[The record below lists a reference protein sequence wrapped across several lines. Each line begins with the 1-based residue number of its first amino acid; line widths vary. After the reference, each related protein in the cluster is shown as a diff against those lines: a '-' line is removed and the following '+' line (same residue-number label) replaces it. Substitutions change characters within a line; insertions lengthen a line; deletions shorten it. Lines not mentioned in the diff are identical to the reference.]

1 MMGAPDPTAG
11 GAAPPLDTSLA
22 SPLGSPRPWHDPKLL
37 SIISQLGSLL
47 GLLLVVGF
55 FWVTAPPFRSTNNL
69 ANIAQQAAVISIVAA
84 GQTFVILTGG
94 IDLSVGAVVGLTC
107 SLAAGWMDP
116 SFGFFFTNQPIP
128 SWMALPLVIVVGT
141 MIGVIHGLLI
151 TGLNLPPFII
161 TLGSMAII
169 RGLALV
175 YTKGITIYEIPT
187 DFRWLYGEAI
197 GPVPVPI
204 VLVLAIYAICWLVLT
219 QTRFGRHIYA
229 IGGNATAARLSGINV
244 SAELIKAYAICSFLS
259 AVAGVLLL
267 ARLGAGI
274 YNSGETYEL
283 QAIAAVV
290 IGGTSLAG
298 GTGSVIGSLI
308 GALILGV
315 VPTGLVQVGADPRW
329 NNVVL
334 GSIIVL
340 AVLVDVLR
348 KRLRVTSA

>member
-1 MMGAPDPTAG
+1 MGETDPAATNPTARPVDAAMRAPTAG
-11 GAAPPLDTSLA
+11 RAPRLD
-22 SPLGSPRPWHDPKLL
+22 PRLQVLL
-37 SIISQLGSLL
+37 SQLGSLL
-47 GLLLVVGF
+47 GLILVVGF
-55 FWVTAPPFRSTNNL
+55 FWATAPPFRSSTNL
-69 ANIAQQAAVISIVAA
+69 FNIAQQAAVISIVAA
-84 GQTFVILTGG
+84 GWL
-94 IDLSVGAVVGLTC
+94 
-107 SLAAGWMDP
+107 DP
-116 SFGFFFTNQPIP
+116 SSGFFFVGDTLP
-128 SWMALPLVIVVGT
+128 SWVALPLVVLVGT
-141 MIGVIHGLLI
+141 LIGVIHGVLI
-151 TGLNLPPFII
+151 TKLKLPPFII
-161 TLGSMAII
+161 TLGSLAII

-187 DFRWLYGEAI
+187 DFRWLYEGQL
-197 GPVPVPI
+197 GPIPVPI
-204 VLVLAIYAICWLVLT
+204 LLMVAVYALCWVLLT
-219 QTRFGRHIYA
+219 QTRFGRHVYA
-229 IGGNATAARLSGINV
+229 IGGNPTAARLSGINV
-244 SAELIKAYAICSFLS
+244 DAELIKVYALCGFLS
-259 AVAGVLLL
+259 AFAGVVLL

-298 GTGSVIGSLI
+298 GVGTVVGSLI

-348 KRLRVTSA
+348 KRLRLAPA

>member
-1 MMGAPDPTAG
+1 LL
-11 GAAPPLDTSLA
+11 AAV
-22 SPLGSPRPWHDPKLL
+22 
-37 SIISQLGSLL
+37 SQLGSLL

-55 FWVTAPPFRSTNNL
+55 FWATAPPFRSFNNL
-69 ANIAQQAAVISIVAA
+69 SNIAQQAAVISIVAA

-94 IDLSVGAVVGLTC
+94 IDLSVGAVVGFTC

-116 SFGFFFTNQPIP
+116 SFGFFFINQPIP
-128 SWMALPLVIVVGT
+128 SYIALPLVVVVGT
-141 MIGVIHGLLI
+141 LIGVIHGLLI
-151 TGLNLPPFII
+151 TKLNLPPFII

-187 DFRWLYGEAI
+187 DFRWLYEGKI
-197 GPVPVPI
+197 GLVPVPI
-204 VLVLAIYAICWLVLT
+204 LVMLAIYAICWLVLT
-219 QTRFGRHIYA
+219 QTRFGRHLYA
-229 IGGNATAARLSGINV
+229 IGGNPIAARLSGINV
-244 SAELIKAYAICSFLS
+244 DVELIRAYAICSFLS
-259 AVAGVLLL
+259 AVAGVVLL

-290 IGGTSLAG
+290 IGGTSLIG

-348 KRLRVTSA
+348 KRLRLTNA